1 MLQTPEMVEPAVG
14 DIWLDDA
21 GDHNLIL
28 EIYYD
33 KEACDVVVHILTLET
48 EKQWDRNPFCD
59 FGTDKYFHTR
69 VA

>member
-1 MLQTPEMVEPAVG
+1 MLPTPEMVEPAVG
-14 DIWLDDA
+14 DIWLDNT

-48 EKQWDRNPFCD
+48 ERQWYHNPFCD
-59 FGTDKYFHTR
+59 FGTGKFFHTR

>member
-1 MLQTPEMVEPAVG
+1 MLPTPEMVEPAVG
-14 DIWLDDA
+14 DIWLDNT

-48 EKQWDRNPFCD
+48 ERQWDHNPFCD
-59 FGTDKYFHTR
+59 FGTGKFFHTR